1 MKGLTFAERVALD
14 YVSADECEQIRNMYA
29 GGATYN
35 EIRLVTGRHRS
46 TINRHLNGGCT
57 HE

>member
-14 YVSADECEQIRNMYA
+14 YVTADECEQIRDMHA

-35 EIRLVTGRHRS
+35 EI
-46 TINRHLNGGCT
+46 
-57 HE
+57 